1 MTMSPSR
8 ELTAETQRNE
18 VRRSNRLTRRRGTRA
33 GAVAVEFAVVAPL
46 LFLFFFAGFEF
57 CRVAMIRHTV
67 DNAVYEGARRGI
79 VPGGTNAEVRAET
92 ERVLSTIGLQNFTLN
107 VTPAV
112 IDDDTDDVTV
122 RLTVPLDVNTFVPAQ
137 FFVGKEIQR
146 ELTMRR
152 EGR

>member
-8 ELTAETQRNE
+8 KPTAEPPRNQ
-18 VRRSNRLTRRRGTRA
+18 VRGSDRLTRRRAKRT

>member
-1 MTMSPSR
+1 MITHRTRVPS
-8 ELTAETQRNE
+8 LGF
-18 VRRSNRLTRRRGTRA
+18 RRPSTSASRRAKRT

-46 LFLFFFAGFEF
+46 LFMFFFAGFEF

-79 VPGGTNAEVRAET
+79 VPGGTNGEVRTEA
-92 ERVLSTIGLQNFTLN
+92 ERVLSTIGLRNFSLS

-112 IDDDTDDVTV
+112 FDDETDEITV

-137 FFVGKEIQR
+137 YFVGKEIQR

>member
-1 MTMSPSR
+1 MMTSFARRPLLSR
-8 ELTAETQRNE
+8 PQLGS
-18 VRRSNRLTRRRGTRA
+18 RRVTDGRCATGSRR
-33 GAVAVEFAVVAPL
+33 GAVAVEFAIVAPL

-79 VPGGTNAEVRAET
+79 IPGGTAGEVRTEA
-92 ERVLSTIGLQNFTLN
+92 ERVLSTIGLSSFNLQ
-107 VTPAV
+107 VIPAV
-112 IDDDTDDVTV
+112 IDDDTDEVTV
-122 RLTVPLDVNTFVPAQ
+122 RVQIPLDANTFVPAS
-137 FFVGKEIQR
+137 FFVGKQLDR